1 VAFMKK
7 KKEILLPQKIW
18 ILSVF
23 FKLFIRGHDHG
34 IRYGSRAVTSAKQV
48 IRVKLKVT
56 IYIVKSFIANY

>member
-1 VAFMKK
+1 MDIVR
-7 KKEILLPQKIW
+7 
-18 ILSVF
+18 F

-56 IYIVKSFIANY
+56 IYIVKIFIAIYWYYN